1 MEVIRTGKSI
11 HHVIMGVHKPDGSL
25 SWININADP
34 LENEQGLVCTFSDIT
49 LRKQAEENLKSK
61 ESFLRTVTDALPSLV
76 GYWTKELKCVFANK
90 NYVEWFNLPQEQFN
104 GIHMR
109 ELLGEELFELNEP
122 LIERV
127 LMGEKVD
134 FERTFYKANGDVK
147 FTWIHYI
154 PDTVNNKIDG
164 FFVLV
169 TDITELKNSQISL
182 EQLNKELKIRT
193 EQAESANT
201 AKSEFLA
208 NMSHEIRTPLNGVI
222 GFSDLLMKT
231 KLDETQ
237 RQYMSSVYQSAN
249 LLLDVINDILDFSKI
264 EAGKL
269 ELDLDKTDILEI
281 ASQAADMIKFQ
292 AQEKGLEVLLNIS
305 TQIPRFVWT
314 DAVRLKQILV
324 NLLGNA
330 AKFTKEGEIE
340 FKIEPISISSEDI
353 ARLKISVR
361 DTGIGIDP
369 GSVGKI
375 FKAFSQEDASTTR
388 KFGGTGL
395 GLTISN
401 KILSLMGSR
410 LQVESQL
417 GKGSTFYFDI
427 SFKALITHESIPEN
441 LGSIRKV
448 LVVDDNQSNRL
459 ILSDMLAAKD
469 IQVIT
474 VENGNQALE
483 QITSQSDFDVILMDF
498 NMPGMN
504 GIDTVQRIR
513 ELNLANNTPIV
524 LLHSSSE
531 DKDIFSACNRLGI
544 QHRLSKPIKMQALFE
559 TLSQIQ
565 FPDNFQKEEVVFIK
579 EQESNIPNIKS
590 HAILVVDDNPLNIL
604 LAQTM
609 INNILPDA
617 VVWEAADGV
626 EAIDLFI
633 KHRPD
638 IIFMDI
644 QMPEKN
650 GYEAA
655 REIRKLETGKRIPII
670 ALTAG
675 IVKGEKERCV
685 EAGMDDYISK
695 PVVNE
700 TVKKVLVNWLVLQHE
715 NLNL

>member
-1 MEVIRTGKSI
+1 
-11 HHVIMGVHKPDGSL
+11 
-25 SWININADP
+25 
-34 LENEQGLVCTFSDIT
+34 
-49 LRKQAEENLKSK
+49 
-61 ESFLRTVTDALPSLV
+61 
-76 GYWTKELKCVFANK
+76 
-90 NYVEWFNLPQEQFN
+90 
-104 GIHMR
+104 
-109 ELLGEELFELNEP
+109 
-122 LIERV
+122 
-127 LMGEKVD
+127 
-134 FERTFYKANGDVK
+134 
-147 FTWIHYI
+147 
-154 PDTVNNKIDG
+154 
-164 FFVLV
+164 
-169 TDITELKNSQISL
+169 
-182 EQLNKELKIRT
+182 
-193 EQAESANT
+193 
-201 AKSEFLA
+201 
-208 NMSHEIRTPLNGVI
+208 
-222 GFSDLLMKT
+222 
-231 KLDETQ
+231 
-237 RQYMSSVYQSAN
+237 
-249 LLLDVINDILDFSKI
+249 
-264 EAGKL
+264 
-269 ELDLDKTDILEI
+269 
-281 ASQAADMIKFQ
+281 
-292 AQEKGLEVLLNIS
+292 
-305 TQIPRFVWT
+305 
-314 DAVRLKQILV
+314 
-324 NLLGNA
+324 
-330 AKFTKEGEIE
+330 
-340 FKIEPISISSEDI
+340 
-353 ARLKISVR
+353 
-361 DTGIGIDP
+361 
-369 GSVGKI
+369 
-375 FKAFSQEDASTTR
+375 
-388 KFGGTGL
+388 
-395 GLTISN
+395 
-401 KILSLMGSR
+401 
-410 LQVESQL
+410 
-417 GKGSTFYFDI
+417 
-427 SFKALITHESIPEN
+427 
-441 LGSIRKV
+441 
-448 LVVDDNQSNRL
+448 
-459 ILSDMLAAKD
+459 
-469 IQVIT
+469 
-474 VENGNQALE
+474 
-483 QITSQSDFDVILMDF
+483 
-498 NMPGMN
+498 MPGMN